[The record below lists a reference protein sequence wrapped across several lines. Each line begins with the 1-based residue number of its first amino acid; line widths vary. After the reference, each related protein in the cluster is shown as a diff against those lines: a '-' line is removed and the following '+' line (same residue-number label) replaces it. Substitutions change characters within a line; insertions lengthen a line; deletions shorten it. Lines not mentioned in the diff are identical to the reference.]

1 MHNMLHLA
9 CLKMTEVWIMSDA
22 QPIQEVLIIEII
34 EKCTPCRIHMKKQL
48 SQTIA
53 GFSFPLKLSAD
64 FFLLQLPVFGQNA
77 LFFYSF
83 IQKTMQEQGKPS
95 GTYMFGTSWEGGW
108 ATVSMSEQS
117 QHLVGTY
124 PPILVLRRQPEI
136 TDHMHVYLTIPG
148 NTTWTP
154 HLPLAMWETPT
165 QEGYSEVKILT
176 SG

>member
-1 MHNMLHLA
+1 
-9 CLKMTEVWIMSDA
+9 MSKNDRSVNYEWRA
-22 QPIQEVLIIEII
+22 TYSGSSNNWNNREMYSLQNPYEETAFSDYRWFL
-34 EKCTPCRIHMKKQL
+34 
-48 SQTIA
+48 
-53 GFSFPLKLSAD
+53 FSFEVVSW
-64 FFLLQLPVFGQNA
+64 FLPPPTPSFGQNA